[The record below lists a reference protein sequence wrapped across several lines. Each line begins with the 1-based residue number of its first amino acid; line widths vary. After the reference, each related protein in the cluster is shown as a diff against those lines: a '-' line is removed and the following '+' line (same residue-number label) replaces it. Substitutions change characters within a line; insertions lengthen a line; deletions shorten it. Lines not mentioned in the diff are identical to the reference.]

1 MPKQL
6 DKLLQQLITLHP
18 KYIDLSLNRLLELL
32 QKIDNPHLKLPPII
46 HIAGTNGKGSTLSYL
61 RHIMMENKFLVHAYI
76 SPHLKSFNERI
87 ILANKEVVTSKLLKN
102 LQYIKKI
109 NNDNPITFFEIT
121 TAVAFYLFSK
131 QKADFLI
138 LETGLGGR
146 LDATNVVKNSLINII
161 TPIDIDHQEYL
172 GKNIIKI
179 TNEKLGIVKKNS
191 NIIIGKQKKIIT
203 SYIKEKIKKKI
214 SCILID
220 EVQFLT
226 TEQVKQVCKV
236 SDELNIPAM
245 CYGIRTDFQ
254 GKLFEGSSQL
264 LALADNL
271 IELKTVC
278 DCGRKAIMV
287 VRLDEQGKVVKDGDQ
302 IKIGGNDSYK
312 VFCRKHFR
320 ELTQLI

>member
-1 MPKQL
+1 MNAGKSTA
-6 DKLLQQLITLHP
+6 LLQSNYNYHERGMETLLFLP
-18 KYIDLSLNRLLELL
+18 
-32 QKIDNPHLKLPPII
+32 KID
-46 HIAGTNGKGSTLSYL
+46 AD
-61 RHIMMENKFLVHAYI
+61 
-76 SPHLKSFNERI
+76 
-87 ILANKEVVTSKLLKN
+87 
-102 LQYIKKI
+102 
-109 NNDNPITFFEIT
+109 NNDGKIHSRIGLTADAHSVDSDFNFFNF
-121 TAVAFYLFSK
+121 VA
-131 QKADFLI
+131 A
-138 LETGLGGR
+138 
-146 LDATNVVKNSLINII
+146 
-161 TPIDIDHQEYL
+161 
-172 GKNIIKI
+172 
-179 TNEKLGIVKKNS
+179 
-191 NIIIGKQKKIIT
+191 
-203 SYIKEKIKKKI
+203 EKIKKSI

-226 TEQVKQVCKV
+226 KEQVRQVCKV

-254 GKLFEGSSQL
+254 GKLFEGSLEL

-287 VRLDEQGKVVKDGDQ
+287 VRLDEKGKVVKDGDQ

>member
-1 MPKQL
+1 MNAGKSTA
-6 DKLLQQLITLHP
+6 LLQSNYNYHERGMETLLF
-18 KYIDLSLNRLLELL
+18 LS
-32 QKIDNPHLKLPPII
+32 KIDADSND
-46 HIAGTNGKGSTLSYL
+46 S
-61 RHIMMENKFLVHAYI
+61 KFHSRIGLTAEAHSVD
-76 SPHLKSFNERI
+76 LDFN
-87 ILANKEVVTSKLLKN
+87 
-102 LQYIKKI
+102 
-109 NNDNPITFFEIT
+109 FFNF
-121 TAVAFYLFSK
+121 VS
-131 QKADFLI
+131 Q
-138 LETGLGGR
+138 
-146 LDATNVVKNSLINII
+146 
-161 TPIDIDHQEYL
+161 
-172 GKNIIKI
+172 
-179 TNEKLGIVKKNS
+179 
-191 NIIIGKQKKIIT
+191 
-203 SYIKEKIKKKI
+203 EKIKKNI

-226 TEQVKQVCKV
+226 KEQVRQVCKV

-254 GKLFEGSSQL
+254 GKLFEGSAEL

-287 VRLDEQGKVVKDGDQ
+287 VRLDEKGKVVKDGDQ

>member
-1 MPKQL
+1 MNAGKSTA
-6 DKLLQQLITLHP
+6 LLQSNYNYHERGMETLLFLP
-18 KYIDLSLNRLLELL
+18 
-32 QKIDNPHLKLPPII
+32 KIDADSNDGKI
-46 HIAGTNGKGSTLSYL
+46 HSRIGLTAEAHSVDSN
-61 RHIMMENKFLVHAYI
+61 
-76 SPHLKSFNERI
+76 FN
-87 ILANKEVVTSKLLKN
+87 
-102 LQYIKKI
+102 
-109 NNDNPITFFEIT
+109 FFNF
-121 TAVAFYLFSK
+121 VS
-131 QKADFLI
+131 Q
-138 LETGLGGR
+138 
-146 LDATNVVKNSLINII
+146 
-161 TPIDIDHQEYL
+161 
-172 GKNIIKI
+172 
-179 TNEKLGIVKKNS
+179 
-191 NIIIGKQKKIIT
+191 
-203 SYIKEKIKKKI
+203 EKIKKTV

-226 TEQVKQVCKV
+226 KEQVRQICKV

-254 GKLFEGSSQL
+254 GKLFEGSAEL

-287 VRLDEQGKVVKDGDQ
+287 VRLDDKGKVVKDGDQ

>member
-1 MPKQL
+1 MNAGKSTA
-6 DKLLQQLITLHP
+6 LLQSNYNYHERGMETLLFLP
-18 KYIDLSLNRLLELL
+18 
-32 QKIDNPHLKLPPII
+32 KIDADSSDGKI
-46 HIAGTNGKGSTLSYL
+46 HSRIGLTAKAHSVDLDFN
-61 RHIMMENKFLVHAYI
+61 FF
-76 SPHLKSFNERI
+76 SF
-87 ILANKEVVTSKLLKN
+87 VS
-102 LQYIKKI
+102 Q
-109 NNDNPITFFEIT
+109 
-121 TAVAFYLFSK
+121 
-131 QKADFLI
+131 
-138 LETGLGGR
+138 
-146 LDATNVVKNSLINII
+146 
-161 TPIDIDHQEYL
+161 
-172 GKNIIKI
+172 
-179 TNEKLGIVKKNS
+179 
-191 NIIIGKQKKIIT
+191 
-203 SYIKEKIKKKI
+203 EKIKKNI

-226 TEQVKQVCKV
+226 KEQVRQVCKV

-254 GKLFEGSSQL
+254 GKLSEGSAEL

-287 VRLDEQGKVVKDGDQ
+287 VRLDEKGKVVKDGDQ